1 VLPRGAIEEWSKR
14 MAAEATG
21 ESPNYGVPA
30 LDKALDILE
39 LLAGSREGMTLGEIA
54 AAVDRSVNQIYRTL
68 VTLERRG
75 YLYRARP
82 SGLYFLSMMMFEL
95 AHRQEPMRGLID
107 MALPAMR
114 VLSEAIGQSCNLS
127 IHDAGRV
134 VVIAQ
139 IDSPSAFGFRVR
151 AGATFP
157 LFESATGRLLMAFE
171 PEEKVLPWLEGADA
185 AARVTM
191 LARLAAI
198 RARGFEE
205 EPDGVQ
211 PGITDLVFPIRVR
224 EGRVVAALTV
234 PYVATSYSR
243 RPIVDVRAAAKQA
256 ATDISAAIA
265 GAVEDAQIS

>member
-1 VLPRGAIEEWSKR
+1 
-14 MAAEATG
+14 MAVEATG
-21 ESPNYGVPA
+21 EGPNYGVPA

-39 LLAGSREGMTLGEIA
+39 LLAGSREGMTLGEVA
-54 AAVDRSVNQIYRTL
+54 AAVDRSINQIYRTL

-75 YLYRARP
+75 YLFRARP

-114 VLSEAIGQSCNLS
+114 GLSEAIGQSCNLS
-127 IHDAGRV
+127 VHDAGRV

-171 PEEKVLPWLEGADA
+171 PEERVLPWLEGQEEAVRA
-185 AARVTM
+185 TM
-191 LARLAAI
+191 PGRLAAI
-198 RARGFEE
+198 RERGFEE
-205 EPDGVQ
+205 EPDSLQ
-211 PGITDLVFPIRVR
+211 PGITDLVFPILSRD
-224 EGRVVAALTV
+224 GRIVAALTI

-243 RPIVDVRAAAKQA
+243 RPIADVLAAAQDA
-256 ATDISAAIA
+256 ARAINA
-265 GAVEDAQIS
+265 VIGGEGA

>member
-1 VLPRGAIEEWSKR
+1 
-14 MAAEATG
+14 MAVEG
-21 ESPNYGVPA
+21 GIESPNYGVPA

-39 LLAGSREGMTLGEIA
+39 LLAGSKEGMTLGEIA

-75 YLYRARP
+75 YLFRARP
-82 SGLYFLSMMMFEL
+82 SGLYFLSLMLFEI

-114 VLSEAIGQSCNLS
+114 SLSEAIGQSCNLS

-139 IDSPSAFGFRVR
+139 IDSPSPFGFRVR

-157 LFESATGRLLMAFE
+157 LFESATGRMLMAFE
-171 PEEKVLPWLEGADA
+171 TEEIVRAWLDLSVAESEHEP
-185 AARVTM
+185 M
-191 LARLAAI
+191 LGRLVGI
-198 RARGFEE
+198 REHGFEE
-205 EPDGVQ
+205 EPDSLQ
-211 PGITDLVFPIRVR
+211 PGITDLACPILSRD
-224 EGRVVAALTV
+224 GRVVAALTV

-243 RPIVDVRAAAKQA
+243 RPIIEVREAAVSAAAA
-256 ATDISAAIA
+256 ISAAIR
-265 GAVEDAQIS
+265 GDA

>member
-1 VLPRGAIEEWSKR
+1 
-14 MAAEATG
+14 MAAAMDSQMVADTG
-21 ESPNYGVPA
+21 IESPNYGVPA

-39 LLAGSREGMTLGEIA
+39 LLAGSKEGMTLGEIA

-75 YLYRARP
+75 YLFRARP
-82 SGLYFLSMMMFEL
+82 SGLYFLSLMLFEI

-114 VLSEAIGQSCNLS
+114 SLSEAIGQSSNLS

-139 IDSPSAFGFRVR
+139 IDSPSPFGFRVR

-157 LFESATGRLLMAFE
+157 LFESATGRMLMAFE
-171 PEEKVLPWLEGADA
+171 PEALARPWLDLSVAEAERA
-185 AARVTM
+185 IM
-191 LARLAAI
+191 LRRLAII
-198 RARGFEE
+198 REQGFEE
-205 EPDGVQ
+205 EPDSLQ
-211 PGITDLVFPIRVR
+211 PGITDLAFPIWSRD
-224 EGRVVAALTV
+224 GRVVAALTV

-243 RPIVDVRAAAKQA
+243 RPIGEVREAAQAAAA
-256 ATDISAAIA
+256 AVNAAIRGE
-265 GAVEDAQIS
+265 GA

>member
-1 VLPRGAIEEWSKR
+1 MAEEGGS
-14 MAAEATG
+14 

-39 LLAGSREGMTLGEIA
+39 LLAGSKEGMTLGDIA

-75 YLYRARP
+75 YLFRGRP
-82 SGLYFLSMMMFEL
+82 SGLYFLSLMLFEI

-114 VLSEAIGQSCNLS
+114 ALSEAIGQSCNLS

-134 VVIAQ
+134 VVISQ
-139 IDSPSAFGFRVR
+139 IDSPSPFGFRVR

-171 PEEKVLPWLEGADA
+171 PEDA
-185 AARVTM
+185 NVRCWFQGDGEPAWEALRI
-191 LARLAAI
+191 RLAAV
-198 RARGFEE
+198 RERGFEE
-205 EPDGVQ
+205 EADSLQ
-211 PGITDLVFPIRVR
+211 PGITDLAFPILSRD
-224 EGRVVAALTV
+224 GRVVAALTV
-234 PYVATSYSR
+234 PYVATSYSS
-243 RPIVDVRAAAKQA
+243 RPIADVRTAAQQAAA
-256 ATDISAAIA
+256 AINTA
-265 GAVEDAQIS
+265 IRGEGG

>member
-1 VLPRGAIEEWSKR
+1 
-14 MAAEATG
+14 MAG
-21 ESPNYGVPA
+21 EGGGDGPNYGVPA

-39 LLAGSREGMTLGEIA
+39 LLAGSREGMTLGEVA

-75 YLYRARP
+75 YLHRARP

-114 VLSEAIGQSCNLS
+114 SLSEAIGQSCNLS
-127 IHDAGRV
+127 IHEAGRV

-157 LFESATGRLLMAFE
+157 LLESPTGRLLMAFE
-171 PEEKVLPWLEGADA
+171 PEERLSPWLGALDA
-185 AARVTM
+185 AGASKM
-191 LARLAAI
+191 AASFAAI
-198 RARGFEE
+198 RERGFEE
-205 EPDGVQ
+205 EKDALQ
-211 PGITDLVFPIRVR
+211 PGVTDLAFPIRSR
-224 EGRVVAALTV
+224 DGRVVAALTV

-243 RPIVDVRAAAKQA
+243 RPIADVLAAAQEA
-256 ATDISAAIA
+256 AAAINA
-265 GAVEDAQIS
+265 AIHGEG

>member
-1 VLPRGAIEEWSKR
+1 MTDEGGI
-14 MAAEATG
+14 

-39 LLAGSREGMTLGEIA
+39 LLAGSKEGMTLGEIA

-75 YLYRARP
+75 YLFRARP
-82 SGLYFLSMMMFEL
+82 SGLYFLSLMLFEIV
-95 AHRQEPMRGLID
+95 HRQEPMRGLID

-114 VLSEAIGQSCNLS
+114 ALSEAIGQSCNLS

-139 IDSPSAFGFRVR
+139 IDSPSPFGFRVR

-171 PEEKVLPWLEGADA
+171 PDDAKVRCWLQGDSESALETLG
-185 AARVTM
+185 VG
-191 LARLAAI
+191 LATI
-198 RARGFEE
+198 RERGFEE
-205 EPDGVQ
+205 EADSLQ
-211 PGITDLVFPIRVR
+211 PGVTDLAFPILSRD
-224 EGRVVAALTV
+224 GRVVAALTV
-234 PYVATSYSR
+234 PYVTTSYSR
-243 RPIVDVRAAAKQA
+243 RPIADVRAAAGNA
-256 ATDISAAIA
+256 AAAINA
-265 GAVEDAQIS
+265 AIRGEGG

>member
-1 VLPRGAIEEWSKR
+1 MRV
-14 MAAEATG
+14 EATG

-39 LLAGSREGMTLGEIA
+39 LLAGSREGKTLGEIA
-54 AAVDRSVNQIYRTL
+54 AAVDRSINQIYRTL

-75 YLYRARP
+75 YLFRARP
-82 SGLYFLSMMMFEL
+82 SGLYFLSLMMFEL

-127 IHDAGRV
+127 LHDAGRV

-171 PEEKVLPWLEGADA
+171 PEEKVRPWLDGADA
-185 AARVTM
+185 AVRATM
-191 LARLAAI
+191 PARLAVL
-198 RARGFEE
+198 REQGYEE
-205 EPDGVQ
+205 EADGLQ
-211 PGITDLVFPIRVR
+211 PGITDLVFPIFSRD
-224 EGRVVAALTV
+224 GRVVAALTV

-243 RPIVDVRAAAKQA
+243 RPIADVRVAANKA

-265 GAVEDAQIS
+265 GAVEDAQLS

>member
-1 VLPRGAIEEWSKR
+1 
-14 MAAEATG
+14 MAG
-21 ESPNYGVPA
+21 ESGGDGPNYGVPA

-75 YLYRARP
+75 YLHRARP
-82 SGLYFLSMMMFEL
+82 SGLYFVSMMMFEL
-95 AHRQEPMRGLID
+95 AYRQEPMRGLID
-107 MALPAMR
+107 MALPPMR
-114 VLSEAIGQSCNLS
+114 ALSEAIGQSCNLS
-127 IHDAGRV
+127 LHDAGRV

-171 PEEKVLPWLEGADA
+171 PEERALSWFDGADPAIA
-185 AARVTM
+185 AGM
-191 LARLAAI
+191 SARLAAI

-205 EPDGVQ
+205 EPDGIQ
-211 PGITDLVFPIRVR
+211 PGITDLAFPIRAR

-243 RPIVDVRAAAKQA
+243 RPIVDVRQAAQDAAA
-256 ATDISAAIA
+256 TINAAIR
-265 GAVEDAQIS
+265 GEG